1 MRPARPLRARLNSPQ
16 TGLALENKQS
26 TALAPSVGRALDSRY
41 QSVPDSSRPS
51 ASGVSHPQALRGAPG
66 TGAKGVAETKPVIG
80 DPSALCCSVVQA
92 AVEVLRGIRPLAQ
105 LSRWLSPDV
114 YEALAR
120 RREITTAAGAPRST
134 LQARIRRA
142 RVIRVT
148 ETAAEATVIVQDEHR
163 VRAAAIRVEHMR
175 GNWRVVAFELG

>member
-1 MRPARPLRARLNSPQ
+1 MSTTTIPAQPIALEAKKLQPSPPDKHELRRPSRPLRAATDARSPRAVQ
-16 TGLALENKQS
+16 HA
-26 TALAPSVGRALDSRY
+26 AP
-41 QSVPDSSRPS
+41 
-51 ASGVSHPQALRGAPG
+51 VS
-66 TGAKGVAETKPVIG
+66 

-105 LSRWLSPDV
+105 LSRWLTPEV

-120 RREITTAAGAPRST
+120 RREITTAGGAPTST

-142 RVIRVT
+142 RVIRVS
-148 ETAAEATVIVQDEHR
+148 ESAAEATVIVQDEHR
-163 VRAAAIRVEHMR
+163 VRAAAIRVEHLR